1 MIFIFHIKRL
11 INHHHVHDVF
21 FHSGPVFFSQGL
33 VKWLFCGSKS
43 AHTLDGA
50 LTASGSIATLQKF
63 LNNSASEPNKF
74 ADNTQH
80 KGKTILVR
88 KYGTT
93 LIGIATNVVFIQ
105 ANPDSML
112 QLREDLSPEEWAG
125 KNGNSLIEK
134 INNYENSLNVKISRK
149 YRYDSQ
155 LKIFFNVNRSLSKG
169 QDAINIML
177 QREDGNIHVCGY
189 CFQVNEKSNY
199 SSSSMFCF
207 I

>member
-1 MIFIFHIKRL
+1 M
-11 INHHHVHDVF
+11 
-21 FHSGPVFFSQGL
+21 
-33 VKWLFCGSKS
+33 
-43 AHTLDGA
+43 
-50 LTASGSIATLQKF
+50 
-63 LNNSASEPNKF
+63 
-74 ADNTQH
+74 
-80 KGKTILVR
+80 ILVR

-134 INNYENSLNVKISRK
+134 INNYENSLNVKISCK
-149 YRYDSQ
+149 YCYDSQ

-177 QREDGNIHVCGY
+177 QREDGNIYVCGY

-199 SSSSMFCF
+199 SCSSMFCF